1 MIPIA
6 VLITTTVRAVTTTF
20 ITTATAAR
28 LLAVTPPPFT
38 PATIAAATPSPAL
51 PRSPG
56 FGVLT
61 GVRMDPVTDTDLMP
75 HMGPTVPM
83 NHLMDPAVQATP
95 ALLLPPHIARIGLAK
110 LQAPAIRVTEGQVPD
125 PALPVNKARQCPL
138 SFTGLPRRPGANLP
152 CSALLNVCNNAAL
165 LRCNDAP
172 QLCNEALQ
180 RHDRRLPHAPR
191 VDQP

>member
-28 LLAVTPPPFT
+28 LLAVTPPPFI
-38 PATIAAATPSPAL
+38 PATIAAATPSPAQ
-51 PRSPG
+51 PPSPG
-56 FGVLT
+56 F

-75 HMGPTVPM
+75 HTD
-83 NHLMDPAVQATP
+83 HLMDPAVQATP

-110 LQAPAIRVTEGQVPD
+110 LQAPASRVTEGQVPD
-125 PALPVNKARQCPL
+125 PALPVNKPRQCPL

-152 CSALLNVCNNAAL
+152 CSVLLNVCNNAAL
-165 LRCNDAP
+165 LRSNA
-172 QLCNEALQ
+172 ALL
-180 RHDRRLPHAPR
+180 RPHASR
-191 VDQP
+191 VGQP